1 MSKDFES
8 EIYESLPNDADDP
21 REALAALEYCID
33 VMAADPDH
41 NVKDVLVEGTDR
53 LTRGDVV
60 VAMVIARHVIEATLV
75 SGAQVDNQTL

>member
-1 MSKDFES
+1 MIRDVES

-21 REALAALEYCID
+21 REALVALEYCID

-53 LTRGDVV
+53 LTRGD
-60 VAMVIARHVIEATLV
+60 AALF
-75 SGAQVDNQTL
+75 N